1 MNTGMKLCLATREA
15 VAAFISVMGSTNDDY
30 ILEDEKGKV
39 RVDAKSMLGVMYAT
53 SESGPLFFL
62 TNTSGHDAYP
72 TGVDQFRQY

>member
-1 MNTGMKLCLATREA
+1 MNTGLKLCLATCEA
-15 VAAFISVMGSTNDDY
+15 VSAFITVMNSANDDY

-39 RVDAKSMLGVMYAT
+39 RVDAKSMLGVVYAT

-62 TNTSGHDAYP
+62 MNVSGTDVYP

>member
-1 MNTGMKLCLATREA
+1 MNTGMKLCLATAEA
-15 VAAFISVMGSTNDDY
+15 VRAFITVMGTANDDF

-62 TNTSGHDAYP
+62 INNSGRDIYP
-72 TGVDQFRQY
+72 TGVDQFRTY

>member
-15 VAAFISVMGSTNDDY
+15 VSAFIAVMNTANDDF

-39 RVDAKSMLGVMYAT
+39 RVDAKSMLGVVYAT

-62 TNTSGHDAYP
+62 TNVSGHDDYP
-72 TGVDQFRQY
+72 NGVQQFRQY